1 MKGKYLIDTVILI
14 DHLNGKKKATEWLKK
29 NKNSFISPITRA
41 ELLVGAEESEKHSIK
56 LLLDSFETLPIDN
69 EVANLAAELRKKHRF
84 KLPDAFQAAIAILNK
99 VELVTRNT
107 KDFSKDLKFINVPYK
122 L

>member
-84 KLPDAFQAAIAILNK
+84 KLP
-99 VELVTRNT
+99 
-107 KDFSKDLKFINVPYK
+107 
-122 L
+122 